1 MLYRWSSLSLGLCA
15 LATIACRD
23 AASGDPP
30 SVDAPPQGGAD
41 ARVDAPPVSGDGPP
55 MRVTCTNT
63 LGTGLSNNT
72 FGRLDGIL
80 VSVVVPGTAGCNSD
94 RTHLH
99 LQVEVSGSTY
109 DIAVNLGN
117 GTPGDV
123 ATTVRSKAL
132 AQPWQEGWHPGYT
145 FDYVTDLG
153 LSSVDF
159 TPHTQ
164 AEVFDDL
171 MAALLT
177 VNHISVYATGYGPDG
192 AHLIHRVTTAAADD
206 GALVL
211 QPRSAAPQLK
221 LFRFGNQAFP

>member
-1 MLYRWSSLSLGLCA
+1 MLSRSFSLCLGVL
-15 LATIACRD
+15 LAGACRD
-23 AASGDPP
+23 SASDEPG
-30 SVDAPPQGGAD
+30 SVDAAPQGRAD
-41 ARVDAPPVSGDGPP
+41 AQLDAPPASGDGPP
-55 MRVTCTNT
+55 RRITCTNT
-63 LGTGLSNNT
+63 FGTGLSDNT

-80 VSVVVPGTAGCNSD
+80 VSIVEPGTAGCNSD

-99 LQVEVSGSTY
+99 LQLAVQGSTY

-123 ATTVRSKAL
+123 ATTVRSKQL
-132 AQPWQEGWHPGYT
+132 SQPWQEGWHPGYT

-153 LSSVDF
+153 LSSADF

-164 AEVFDDL
+164 AEVLADL
-171 MAALLT
+171 KAALAS
-177 VNHISVYATGYGPDG
+177 VNHLSVYATGYGPDG

-211 QPRSAAPQLK
+211 QPLSGSPQLK
-221 LFRFGNQAFP
+221 LFRFGNQTFP